1 MVDEDEHFYPDLKT
15 SRSVVAKGRAELQEQ
30 GFWEMTGKIIEKA
43 FSPDEAQVALDIMK
57 QENRVLISVE
67 A

>member
-1 MVDEDEHFYPDLKT
+1 M
-15 SRSVVAKGRAELQEQ
+15 AKGRAELQEQ